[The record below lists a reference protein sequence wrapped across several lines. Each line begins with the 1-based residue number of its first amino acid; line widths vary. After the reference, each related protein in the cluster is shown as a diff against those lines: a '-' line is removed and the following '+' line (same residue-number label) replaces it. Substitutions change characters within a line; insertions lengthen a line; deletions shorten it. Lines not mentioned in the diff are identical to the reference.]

1 MYMTHYMELLT
12 STSNLLIFMAL
23 PVVLAETA
31 AITELIILFSK
42 ENRSTIKAI
51 NKYACLLCAVVF
63 LLIDIYIVQ
72 EVIIPL
78 SVDSGWYGL
87 VDKIAV
93 AFYVLGGLIMI
104 ALGAVSFNG
113 FGRSYGQRFQSG
125 VRIGLLSAFLVIS
138 HVAMI
143 AGMADPRLDPEY
155 REFTE
160 IRADMR
166 ETMVHADAHSGHSQ
180 VQSHSHNH

>member
-12 STSNLLIFMAL
+12 SFSNLILFMAV

-42 ENRSTIKAI
+42 QTNKFLIII
-51 NKYACLLCAVVF
+51 NQLSCILGAVVF
-63 LLIDIYIVQ
+63 ILIDLYILQ

-78 SVDSGWYGL
+78 TENSRWYGL
-87 VDKIAV
+87 IDKIAV
-93 AFYVLGGLIMI
+93 SFYVLGGLIMI
-104 ALGAVSFNG
+104 ALGVVTFNA
-113 FGRSYGQRFQSG
+113 FGRRFGQRFQSG
-125 VRIGLLSAFLVIS
+125 MRVGLLSAFLVIS

-155 REFTE
+155 RELTE
-160 IRADMR
+160 VKSVMPDAMQHDNM
-166 ETMVHADAHSGHSQ
+166 HA
-180 VQSHSHNH
+180 VYSHVHNH